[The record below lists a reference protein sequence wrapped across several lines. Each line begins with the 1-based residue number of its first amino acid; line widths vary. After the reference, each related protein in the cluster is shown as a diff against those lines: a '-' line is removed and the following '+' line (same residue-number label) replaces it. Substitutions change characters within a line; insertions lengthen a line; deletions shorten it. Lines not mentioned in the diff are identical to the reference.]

1 MKGEYKTWVF
11 ELSYFNFQ
19 ASCPGCKTFG
29 GVSNISF
36 SFRSQ
41 DHIRD
46 VINSVFLFHAI
57 KVGLDMG
64 IVNASQI
71 PLKEIEKWL
80 SPFLAY
86 DVDPQ

>member
-1 MKGEYKTWVF
+1 
-11 ELSYFNFQ
+11 
-19 ASCPGCKTFG
+19 
-29 GVSNISF
+29 
-36 SFRSQ
+36 
-41 DHIRD
+41 
-46 VINSVFLFHAI
+46 
-57 KVGLDMG
+57 MG